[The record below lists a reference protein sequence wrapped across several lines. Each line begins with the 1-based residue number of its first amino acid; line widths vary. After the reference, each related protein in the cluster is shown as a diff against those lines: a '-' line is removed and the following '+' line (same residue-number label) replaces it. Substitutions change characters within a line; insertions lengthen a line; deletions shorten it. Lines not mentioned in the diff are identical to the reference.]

1 MSLTALL
8 TAIFKS
14 LELYLQLRNT
24 SFYYDM
30 VEKHY
35 KRKKQII
42 DEIENLRDRPTPSN
56 TAAADK
62 LLLVLKQENER
73 FDDLSAFYLNSTKR
87 GNGAN

>member
-42 DEIENLRDRPTPSN
+42 DEIETLRDRPTPSN

-87 GNGAN
+87 GNGTN

>member
-1 MSLTALL
+1 MSITGLL

-42 DEIENLRDRPTPSN
+42 DEIEKLRDHPTPSN

-73 FDDLSAFYLNSTKR
+73 FDDLSAFYLKSSK
-87 GNGAN
+87 GSNGTN

>member
-1 MSLTALL
+1 MNITGLL

-42 DEIENLRDRPTPSN
+42 DEIENLRDHPTPSN

-73 FDDLSAFYLNSTKR
+73 FDDLSAFYLKSSK
-87 GNGAN
+87 GSNGTN

>member
-1 MSLTALL
+1 MSITGLL

-24 SFYYDM
+24 SFYYDI

-35 KRKKQII
+35 KRKNQII
-42 DEIENLRDRPTPSN
+42 DEIEKLRNKPTTGN
-56 TAAADK
+56 TATADK

-73 FDDLSAFYLNSTKR
+73 FDDLSAFYSKSSKGSNSS
-87 GNGAN
+87 N